1 MMITFLEGLLK
12 EKTLSRIVLNVN
24 GIGYEIFI
32 PLSTYEKLPDLNTV
46 CFILTHHHIT
56 EADEKLFGFI
66 SDQEKEMFKQLI
78 SINGIG
84 PKIAIGALSSI
95 SVKELQNA
103 LSSGDINIISSI
115 SGIGKKTA
123 ERIIVE
129 LRDSFND
136 TIFDEIKSNSS
147 DNNDSRLRDAVL
159 ALSALGYSNDAS
171 SKMVMNI
178 AKNLTPDM
186 TVEEIIRS
194 ALIK

>member
-1 MMITFLEGLLK
+1 MINFLEGIII
-12 EKTLSRIVLNVN
+12 EKDLSKIVLNVN
-24 GIGYEIFI
+24 GVGYEVFI
-32 PLSTYEKLPDLNTV
+32 PLSTYEKLPKISEL
-46 CFILTHHHIT
+46 CCILTHHHIT
-56 EADEKLFGFI
+56 EADQKLFGFI
-66 SDQEKEMFKQLI
+66 TEEEKLMFRRLL

-103 LSSGDINIISSI
+103 LSSGDINMISSI

-129 LRDSFND
+129 LRDSFSD
-136 TIFDEIKSNSS
+136 TFFDEIKSGSP
-147 DNNDSRLRDAVL
+147 DNNDNRLRDAVL

-171 SKMVMNI
+171 SKMVKNV
-178 AKNLTPDM
+178 AKNLTKDM